1 MSHYDAIRLEKGMY
15 ASGKPLTQTLEALDP
30 SEAYRGTPL
39 EGMDAFQRQ
48 LKRFDIHVSGPGSDV
63 VEKFFQTTDSA
74 ALFPEYVSR
83 AVRQGLE
90 SADILPHIV
99 AATTKIDGMD
109 YRTITSVP
117 EEDAR
122 SLKRVAE
129 GAFIPQTEVKT
140 QENLVRLHKRGRML
154 TASYEAL
161 RFQRLDLF
169 TVTLRQ
175 IGRYIARAQLK
186 DAVDVLLHGDGNENP
201 APVVSAATPG
211 TLAYGDLIGLWNS
224 FDPYSLSTIIAS
236 SGVMERLL
244 ALEEL
249 RDAAA
254 GLNFHA
260 TGKMVTPLGAQLF
273 KAAAVEEGSLIALD
287 RSCALERV
295 QAQDVMTDYDKLID
309 RQLERA
315 AITTVTGFAKIFPGA
330 SKVLEIGEAE

>member
-1 MSHYDAIRLEKGMY
+1 MSNYDTIRLEKGMY
-15 ASGKPLTQTLEALDP
+15 AGGKSLTHTLEALDP
-30 SEAYRGTPL
+30 SESYKSTAL
-39 EGMDAFQRQ
+39 EGLDAYQRQ
-48 LKRFDIHVSGPGSDV
+48 LKRFNIRVSGPGSDV

-90 SADILPHIV
+90 EADVLPRIV
-99 AATTKIDGMD
+99 AATTRIDGMD

-117 EEDAR
+117 EEDDR

-129 GAFIPQTEVKT
+129 GAFIPQTAVKT

-154 TASYEAL
+154 VASYEAI

-175 IGRYIARAQLK
+175 IGSYIARAQLK
-186 DAVDVLLHGDGNENP
+186 DAVDVLVNGDGNHNA
-201 APVVSAATPG
+201 APVVSVTQPG
-211 TLAYGDLIGLWNS
+211 TLAYGDLVRLWNS
-224 FDPYSLSTIIAS
+224 FDPYALNTLIAS
-236 SGVMERLL
+236 PGVMEQMLSL
-244 ALEEL
+244 PEF

-260 TGKMVTPLGAQLF
+260 TGSMVTPLGADLV
-273 KAAAVEEGSLIALD
+273 KSSAVAEGRLIALD
-287 RSCALERV
+287 RGCALEKV
-295 QAQDVMTDYDKLID
+295 QAQDIMTDYDKLID

-315 AITTVTGFAKIFPGA
+315 AITTITGFAKIFPEA
-330 SKVLEIGEAE
+330 AQVLSI

>member
-1 MSHYDAIRLEKGMY
+1 MNNYDTIRLEKGMY
-15 ASGKPLTQTLEALDP
+15 AGGRSLTRTLEALDP
-30 SEAYRGTPL
+30 SENYKGSAL
-39 EGMDAFQRQ
+39 EGLDAFQRQ
-48 LKRFDIHVSGPGSDV
+48 LKRFDIRVSGPGSDV
-63 VEKFFQTTDSA
+63 VEKFFQTSDSA

-83 AVRQGLE
+83 AVRQGLDE
-90 SADILPHIV
+90 ADVLPRIV

-117 EEDAR
+117 EEDDR

-129 GAFIPQTEVKT
+129 GAFIPQTAVKT

-154 TASYEAL
+154 VASYEAI

-175 IGRYIARAQLK
+175 IGSYIARAQLR
-186 DAVDVLLHGDGNENP
+186 DAVDVLVNGDGNDNA
-201 APVVSAATPG
+201 APVVSVSQGG
-211 TLAYGDLIGLWNS
+211 TLSYDDLIKLWNS
-224 FDPYSLSTIIAS
+224 FDPYALNTLVAS
-236 SGVMERLL
+236 PGVMEKLL
-244 ALEEL
+244 SLTEF

-260 TGKMVTPLGAQLF
+260 TGSMVTPLGADLV
-273 KAAAVEEGSLIALD
+273 KSAAVGEGKLIALD
-287 RSCALERV
+287 RSCALEKV

-315 AITTVTGFAKIFPGA
+315 SITTITGFAKIFTDA
-330 SKVLEIGEAE
+330 SKVLSI